1 MADAV
6 SFRQASATALP
17 FADAGFDGA
26 YMLHVGM
33 NIADK
38 KAVFAEVRRVLK
50 PGGIF
55 GIYDA
60 MRESD
65 GPFAYPVPWS
75 SEAATNHID
84 TPDTYKAAL
93 TAAGFTVIKERNRRD
108 FALQSMQQRVAQAGQ
123 PIGLPVVMGATAA
136 QKLANMRAMIE
147 GGVFAPYEIIA
158 RAARP

>member
-1 MADAV
+1 MANDV

-17 FADAGFDGA
+17 FADASFDGA

-38 KAVFAEVRRVLK
+38 KSVFAEVRRVLK
-50 PGGIF
+50 PGGVF

-75 SEAATNHID
+75 SEPATNHID
-84 TPDTYKAAL
+84 TPDAYRCAL
-93 TAAGFTVIKERNRRD
+93 AAAGFTVVRERNRRD
-108 FALQSMQQRVAQAGQ
+108 AALQSMQQRVAQGGA
-123 PIGLPVVMGATAA
+123 PTGLPVVMGAAAA

-147 GGVFAPYEIIA
+147 RGLFAPCEIIA
-158 RAARP
+158 RAA